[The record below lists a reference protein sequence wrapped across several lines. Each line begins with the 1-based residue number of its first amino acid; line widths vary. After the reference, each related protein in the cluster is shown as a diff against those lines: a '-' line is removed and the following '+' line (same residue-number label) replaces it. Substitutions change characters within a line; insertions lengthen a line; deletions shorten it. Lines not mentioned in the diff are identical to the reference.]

1 MKSIR
6 LYLTTLAA
14 VFMAACSS
22 MEVDDDELYVENF
35 PKDFADTVYMNLH
48 PELASIQIKQ
58 YVKDHNESLKASMD
72 EAAYQKMYDEDTTA
86 FSKDTAALHEIFV
99 TPTYVGF
106 SEEDWVDAWAP
117 ITTYDVT
124 CNVNR
129 TFKEIFLIIGKEKK
143 DTTKVFVD
151 SVKLDTDGN
160 FTKVYGKPAAL
171 TAPSKQFDVND
182 TVVFFNKGAVYDSVE
197 VCDSLAVV
205 KEGELSAVH
214 KSLVVNF
221 NLYDVSDDI
230 AALKKIPLDIKAI
243 AYQYIM
249 YGKLHGWTYRR
260 CKADEKKNPIRPVM
274 GVDDTTSK
282 LYCDDNGVAREI
294 R

>member
-106 SEEDWVDAWAP
+106 SEDDWVDAWAP

-230 AALKKIPLDIKAI
+230 AALKKIALDMKAI

-249 YGKLHGWTYRR
+249 YGQLHGWTYRR